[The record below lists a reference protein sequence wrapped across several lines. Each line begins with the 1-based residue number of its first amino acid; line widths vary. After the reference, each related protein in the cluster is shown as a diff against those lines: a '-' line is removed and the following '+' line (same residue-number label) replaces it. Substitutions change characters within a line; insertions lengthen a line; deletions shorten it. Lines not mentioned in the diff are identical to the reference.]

1 MTVVFSPPTRAL
13 LASLAVVALEAAAC
27 SGNEPRPGAGES
39 VGVTA
44 QAVTA
49 SATLLVA
56 ADFASTSSTKGIVQT
71 EIGNNE
77 GIKLIAV
84 GDMSYSSP
92 YASNYPWA
100 GWASVTFPVMGNH
113 EFDSVS
119 GTGGQEPF
127 DLFNGTNAAGNLK
140 FAAITGANGVATY
153 DFTYTYE
160 VAPGWLLA
168 VVNTGVDC
176 AQQSCTTQG
185 TQLASEIA
193 SWRSNNGG
201 HGCVIV
207 AMHTARWSTMFSSDS
222 DNLPWAPGVAPI
234 WNAAVSGKADIVLQ
248 GHVHVYEE
256 FDKLDENGAYSA
268 TGAKLFT
275 MGTGGRGQVQ
285 PPMSNI
291 SSSVLVASQPS
302 PINGV
307 LKLGLYA
314 GSYGYHFE
322 TSATSGAP
330 ASSKACNVP

>member
-1 MTVVFSPPTRAL
+1 
-13 LASLAVVALEAAAC
+13 
-27 SGNEPRPGAGES
+27 
-39 VGVTA
+39 
-44 QAVTA
+44 
-49 SATLLVA
+49 
-56 ADFASTSSTKGIVQT
+56 
-71 EIGNNE
+71 
-77 GIKLIAV
+77 
-84 GDMSYSSP
+84 
-92 YASNYPWA
+92 
-100 GWASVTFPVMGNH
+100 
-113 EFDSVS
+113 
-119 GTGGQEPF
+119 
-127 DLFNGTNAAGNLK
+127 
-140 FAAITGANGVATY
+140 
-153 DFTYTYE
+153 
-160 VAPGWLLA
+160 
-168 VVNTGVDC
+168 
-176 AQQSCTTQG
+176 
-185 TQLASEIA
+185 
-193 SWRSNNGG
+193 
-201 HGCVIV
+201 VIV

>member
-1 MTVVFSPPTRAL
+1 MKAVFFRPARVAV
-13 LASLAVVALEAAAC
+13 SLATVAVGVGAC
-27 SGNEPRPGAGES
+27 SGEAGQGSDEPVGS
-39 VGVTA
+39 VS

-49 SATLLVA
+49 SATILVA
-56 ADFASTSSTKGIVQT
+56 GDFASTSSTKGIVQT
-71 EIGNNE
+71 EIGTNS

-84 GDMSYSSP
+84 GDMSYASP

-100 GWASVTFPVMGNH
+100 GWAARTFPVMGNH
-113 EFDSVS
+113 EFNSVA
-119 GTGGQEPF
+119 GTGGQQPF

-140 FAAITGANGVATY
+140 FPAITGANGVATY
-153 DFTYTYE
+153 DFSYTYPI
-160 VAPGWLLA
+160 APGWLLA

-176 AQQSCTTQG
+176 EEQSCSSQG
-185 TQLASEIA
+185 TKLASEIA
-193 SWRSNNGG
+193 SWRSVNGG

-222 DNLPWAPGVAPI
+222 DNLPWAPSVAPI
-234 WNAAVSGKADIVLQ
+234 WNAAVSSKADIVLQ

-256 FDKLDENGAYSA
+256 FDKLDANGAYSA

-275 MGTGGRGQVQ
+275 VGSGGRGQVQ
-285 PPMSNI
+285 PPQSNI
-291 SSSVLVASQPS
+291 SSSVLVGSRPS

-322 TSATSGAP
+322 TAATTAAP